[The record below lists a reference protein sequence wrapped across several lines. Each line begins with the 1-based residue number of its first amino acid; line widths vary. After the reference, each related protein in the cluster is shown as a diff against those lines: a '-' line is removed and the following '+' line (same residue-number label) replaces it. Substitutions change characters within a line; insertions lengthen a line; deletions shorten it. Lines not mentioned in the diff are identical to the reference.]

1 MHHDAGF
8 FADPLHW
15 VVISF
20 FLFFIVF
27 GKKIWG
33 ALAGMLDA
41 RGASVRAEIDE
52 AARLKTEAEAML
64 KDAEATRAKAQAD
77 AKILIEGA
85 AAEAGRLAEA
95 ARAESEASARRRE
108 QMAMDRIAAAQ
119 KQAVDDIRSAAAE
132 VATFAA
138 RQVIA
143 EGLSL
148 DSANAL
154 IDQAIAQLP
163 AALATRR
170 AA

>member
-20 FLFFIVF
+20 LLFFIIF

-41 RGASVRAEIDE
+41 RTASVRAEIDE
-52 AARLKTEAEAML
+52 AARLKAEAEAML
-64 KDAEATRAKAQAD
+64 KEAEATRSRAQAD
-77 AKILIEGA
+77 AKALIDGA
-85 AAEAGRLAEA
+85 AAEAARVSEA
-95 ARAESEASARRRE
+95 TRTEAEASAKRRE
-108 QMAMDRIAAAQ
+108 QMALDRIAAAQ
-119 KQAVDDIRSAAAE
+119 KQAVDEVRTAAAE
-132 VATFAA
+132 MATAAA

-143 EGLSL
+143 EGLSGEA
-148 DSANAL
+148 SARL
-154 IDQAIAQLP
+154 IDEAITRLP
-163 AALATRR
+163 AALGARR